1 MNHPQHRRGSR
12 TLALAGIAALA
23 ATAGACGDD
32 GPEADTVTLVTY
44 SSFPVEGTGVNDA
57 LDAFA
62 AREGVTVEILV
73 AGDTGT
79 MLTKAALTAGN
90 PEGDV
95 MWGIDN
101 NLLSRAVEAEI
112 FAPHVAS
119 ERDQIDASLTSL
131 IVDDLVTPVD
141 FGDVCVNYDA
151 TWYDERGIAPPT
163 DLAALA
169 DPTYSGHLVVQNPAS
184 SSPGLAFMLATIDRY
199 GDDWE
204 AYWDSLVANDVAVTD
219 DWDGA
224 YYGAF
229 TRAGG
234 DRPLVVSYGSSPP
247 YEVLFGENPDADT
260 APTGVIPDTCYRQVE
275 FAGVL
280 DGTDAPELAGRL
292 VDFLASEEF
301 QRHVANDLYVFPVH
315 PDVELD
321 PVFERFAVVP
331 DSPASIDPAIIEQRR
346 ADWVDTWI
354 RLVDA

>member
-1 MNHPQHRRGSR
+1 MNPIRHHRVSR
-12 TLALAGIAALA
+12 TLAIGGIAALA
-23 ATAGACGDD
+23 ATAVACGDD
-32 GPEADTVTLVTY
+32 GPEAETVTLVTY
-44 SSFPVEGTGVNDA
+44 SSFPVEGTDVNDA

-119 ERDQIDASLTSL
+119 ERDRIDASLTSL

-151 TWYDERGIAPPT
+151 AWYDERGIAPPT

-204 AYWDSLVANDVAVTD
+204 AYWTSLVANDVAVTD

-260 APTGVIPDTCYRQVE
+260 APTGVIADTCYRQVE

-292 VDFLASEEF
+292 VDFLVSEEF

-331 DSPASIDPAIIEQRR
+331 DSPASIDSAIIEQRR
-346 ADWVDTWI
+346 ANWVDTWI